1 MNLFP
6 EAFANE
12 GVAPAPQ
19 GDMSFLIIMAVFM
32 LGFYIF
38 VLRPQNKKK
47 KEQQNILNEMKVGD
61 EVLTNGGMIGR
72 IVKISEDKD
81 TYTLEISD
89 NVMVKFKKAYIVC
102 PVPKGSLE
110 ENKVPA
116 KK

>member
-38 VLRPQNKKK
+38 VRIQIYHESPYKAQLEDDHLLPVSYKSLNLLPQ
-47 KEQQNILNEMKVGD
+47 L
-61 EVLTNGGMIGR
+61 
-72 IVKISEDKD
+72 
-81 TYTLEISD
+81 
-89 NVMVKFKKAYIVC
+89 
-102 PVPKGSLE
+102 
-110 ENKVPA
+110 
-116 KK
+116 